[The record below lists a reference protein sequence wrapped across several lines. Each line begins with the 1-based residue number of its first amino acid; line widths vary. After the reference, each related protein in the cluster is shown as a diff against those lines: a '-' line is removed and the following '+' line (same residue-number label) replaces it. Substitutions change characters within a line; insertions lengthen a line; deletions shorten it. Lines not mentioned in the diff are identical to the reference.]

1 MLVSNA
7 PSHGPVLKP
16 DTWTVTWWLSCC
28 FHREDVQPSKL
39 RWVQIGINL
48 SFGATSNLT
57 PGIVLCVQPR
67 HSETFAPFL
76 RSPRSLLDSSQ
87 ETWYPTVN
95 NEIFWGNSVQKKTN
109 RHFITRLFTFSVSPQ
124 YLQATIGGHS
134 IVIHF
139 F

>member
-28 FHREDVQPSKL
+28 FHREDMQPSKL

-95 NEIFWGNSVQKKTN
+95 NEIFWGNSVQKKRTG
-109 RHFITRLFTFSVSPQ
+109 ILSPDSSHLAFPRSTYRQ
-124 YLQATIGGHS
+124 LSGDIL
-134 IVIHF
+134 
-139 F
+139 